1 MFLFEGSFR
10 NKLMFRFAFNTAF
23 LPKDGV
29 LTMYLDD
36 LDPDSVKEKKLF
48 PQNFII
54 EMKFQNNN
62 CKCTNETMFEDKC
75 SACMMDLEG
84 EKENWD
90 KIYDIM
96 RVSTIFKR
104 NI

>member
-1 MFLFEGSFR
+1 MIGSFR
-10 NKLMFRFAFNTAF
+10 NKLMFRFTFNTAF
-23 LPKDGV
+23 LPKDGI
-29 LTMYLDD
+29 LTLYLND
-36 LDPDSVKEKKLF
+36 LDPDSVKDNKLF
-48 PQNFII
+48 PSNFII
-54 EMKFQNNN
+54 ELKLQNNN

-96 RVSTIFKR
+96 RVHIQLDLL
-104 NI
+104 